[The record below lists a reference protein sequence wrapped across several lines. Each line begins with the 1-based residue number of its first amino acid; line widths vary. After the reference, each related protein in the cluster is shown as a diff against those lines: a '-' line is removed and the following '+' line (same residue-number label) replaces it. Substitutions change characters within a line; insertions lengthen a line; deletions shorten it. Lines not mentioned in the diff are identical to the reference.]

1 MIEINKYDKYPV
13 DDDFFKELRTNYYD
27 NKHKELPDQDG
38 IIDTSQRD
46 GMIRPNEI
54 KQLESRSYQINPGEF
69 LPRETGYNGNLE
81 VSGASIFNRGKN
93 NGDGKIDIGETL
105 GSIMKAY
112 EIIEPQYNIDSFDPK
127 TQELIRSLTVAKLNH
142 DQPQGSSIRLFNPDN
157 YCESGPMFTTLIDH
171 APMAFKIPL
180 KLYIS
185 LIGIARGKIDDLFSI
200 SIGNMFKEPDYKA
213 DESSHQYR
221 K

>member
-1 MIEINKYDKYPV
+1 MIEINKYDKYSV
-13 DDDFFKELRTNYYD
+13 DDDFLEELRTKYYG
-27 NKHKELPDQDG
+27 NKYEELPDQDR

-54 KQLESRSYQINPGEF
+54 NQLELRSYPIIPGKF
-69 LPRETGYNGNLE
+69 LP
-81 VSGASIFNRGKN
+81 RGKN

-105 GSIMKAY
+105 GSIVEAY
-112 EIIEPQYNIDSFDPK
+112 EIIEPHYSIDSFDPK
-127 TQELIRSLTVAKLNH
+127 TQELIRSLTGAKLNH

-157 YCESGPMFTTLIDH
+157 YCESGPMFTTLIDQ

-180 KLYIS
+180 KLYRS
-185 LIGIARGKIDDLFSI
+185 LIRIARGKIDDLFSI